1 MSRRGLAALFL
12 AIGIAI
18 VIPTIALAA
27 TGDTSG
33 LVPCGV
39 SSDPHVA
46 TDCQACSLVQL
57 IQNLNKFMI
66 GIAVPIAMAMFAYAG
81 FLYFTSG
88 ASSSS
93 ENIGKAKAI
102 FRSTAFGFVLTLASW
117 LIVNTI
123 LNTIVSKAYF
133 QNSGDWFHIGCTTR
147 DPGSKGIGDVIA
159 GHLGAVST
167 VSPQQDPYKTLQPS
181 CSTGKL
187 T

>member
-102 FRSTAFGFVLTLASW
+102 FRSTAFGFVLALASW

-133 QNSGDWFHIGCTTR
+133 QNSVDWFHIGCA
-147 DPGSKGIGDVIA
+147 A
-159 GHLGAVST
+159 GGRGAGGGGGGGAGRRGAGGAGA
-167 VSPQQDPYKTLQPS
+167 PRRGPDK
-181 CSTGKL
+181 
-187 T
+187 